1 MGNKKYY
8 VVYSSGKLEEVD
20 KKTYDLG
27 FNDPYVT
34 LIVEEAGEW
43 EIEQLTEE
51 SEDEPFKRI

>member
-34 LIVEEAGEW
+34 LLVEEAGEW